1 MVVVFVLMRFSAS
14 CKCSFEILQAER
26 ADLLPAR
33 SDIFLSRA
41 TLKFTRA
48 EESWFGVVE
57 ALEDGS

>member
-1 MVVVFVLMRFSAS
+1 MIWTSMVVVFVLMRFSAS
-14 CKCSFEILQAER
+14 CKCSFER
-26 ADLLPAR
+26 ADLSPAG

-48 EESWFGVVE
+48 KESWFGVVE